1 MTRSGFADSFNA
13 NASRSRGEYERYRRA
28 LDGLDPPFA
37 FVDLDAFRANA
48 ADLER
53 RAAGRP
59 LRLASKSVRVRA
71 LQREVLDRSPWRG
84 LMTFTLA
91 ESLWLAGEGFDDLL
105 LAYPTADRAALAR
118 VREARPGPILMID
131 SVEHL
136 DLIGAG
142 EPPVRVCLDV
152 DLSWWVLGDRVKVGA
167 ARSPVR
173 TPEQAAALAAE
184 IERRPGLELA
194 AIMGYE
200 AQIAG
205 VGDDPPS
212 RLRGAAVRFM
222 QRRSVA
228 EISERRAAVVAAVER
243 VTGRPL
249 IVNGG
254 GTGSVES
261 TGAEPVVTEIT
272 AGSGLYAPALFDHYT
287 SFRARPAAY
296 YALPVVRR
304 PGRRVATALGGG
316 YLASGAGDA
325 TRLPVPALPAGLQLD
340 KLEGAGEVQTPLR
353 GSAADALRVG
363 DHVYLRHAKAGELC
377 ERFNEVHLVEGD
389 RVVDVVPT
397 YRGEGH
403 AFL

>member
-1 MTRSGFADSFNA
+1 MSD
-13 NASRSRGEYERYRRA
+13 YERYRRA
-28 LDGLDPPFA
+28 LDGLDAPFA

-53 RAAGRP
+53 RAGGTP
-59 LRLASKSVRVRA
+59 LRLASKSVRVRS
-71 LQREVLDRSPWRG
+71 LQGEVLERAGWRG

-105 LAYPTADRAALAR
+105 LAYPTADRASLAR
-118 VREARPGPILMID
+118 VRDAEPGPILMVD
-131 SVEHL
+131 STEHL
-136 DLIGAG
+136 DLIGEGSPA
-142 EPPVRVCLDV
+142 VRVCLDV
-152 DLSWWVLGDRVKVGA
+152 DLSWWVLGGRVKVGA
-167 ARSPVR
+167 ARSPIR
-173 TPEQAAALAAE
+173 TPAQAAALAAE
-184 IERRPGLELA
+184 IEGRPGVELA

-212 RLRGAAVRFM
+212 KLRGAAVRFM
-222 QRRSVA
+222 QQRSAA
-228 EISERRAAVVAAVER
+228 EIAERRAAVVEAVRR
-243 VTGRPL
+243 VTGREL

-254 GTGSVES
+254 GTGSVER
-261 TGAEPVVTEIT
+261 TGAEPVITEIT

-287 SFRARPAAY
+287 SFRARPAAF

-304 PGRRVATALGGG
+304 PGRGVATALGGG
-316 YLASGAGDA
+316 YLASGSGDA
-325 TRLPVPALPAGLQLD
+325 LRLPVPALPPGLSLD

-353 GSAADALRVG
+353 GAAADALRVG
-363 DHVYLRHAKAGELC
+363 DPVYLRHAKAGELC

>member
-1 MTRSGFADSFNA
+1 MT
-13 NASRSRGEYERYRRA
+13 EYERYGQA
-28 LDGLDPPFA
+28 LAGLDPPFA

-48 ADLER
+48 DDLER

-59 LRLASKSVRVRA
+59 LRLASKSVRVRSLLRA
-71 LQREVLDRSPWRG
+71 VLDRPPWRG
-84 LMTFTLA
+84 LMTFTLP
-91 ESLWLAGEGFDDLL
+91 ESLWLAEQGFDDML

-118 VREARPGPILMID
+118 VRDVPNAPILMVD

-136 DLIGAG
+136 DLIGPG
-142 EPPVRVCLDV
+142 DPPVRVCIDV
-152 DLSWWVLGDRVKVGA
+152 DLSWWVLGGRVKVGS
-167 ARSPVR
+167 ARSPIR
-173 TPEQAAALAAE
+173 TPRQAAAMAAE
-184 IERRPGLELA
+184 IERRPGVELA

-212 RLRGAAVRFM
+212 RLRGAVIRFM
-222 QRRSVA
+222 QGRSAA
-228 EISERRAAVVAAVER
+228 EIAERRAAVVEAVER
-243 VTGRPL
+243 VAGRRL

-254 GTGSVES
+254 GTGSVER
-261 TGAEPVVTEIT
+261 TGAETAVTEIT
-272 AGSGLYAPALFDHYT
+272 VGSGLYAPALFDHYT
-287 SFRARPAAY
+287 AFRARPAAF

-316 YLASGAGDA
+316 YLASGAADA
-325 TRLPVPALPAGLQLD
+325 LRLPVPALPPGLRLD

-353 GSAADALRVG
+353 GAAADALRVG
-363 DHVYLRHAKAGELC
+363 DQVYMRHAKAGELC
-377 ERFNEVHLVEGD
+377 ERFNEVHLIEGAS
-389 RVVDVVPT
+389 VIDVVPT

>member
-1 MTRSGFADSFNA
+1 
-13 NASRSRGEYERYRRA
+13 
-28 LDGLDPPFA
+28 L
-37 FVDLDAFRANA
+37 DLDAFRANP
-48 ADLER
+48 ADLEP

-71 LQREVLDRSPWRG
+71 LQREVLDRAGWRG

-91 ESLWLAGEGFDDLL
+91 ESLWLSGEGFDDLL

-118 VREARPGPILMID
+118 VREAPPPGPILMVD

-136 DLIGAG
+136 DLIAQTGG
-142 EPPVRVCLDV
+142 RTPLLRLCIDV

-167 ARSPVR
+167 ARSPIR

-184 IERRPGLELA
+184 IERRPGVELA
-194 AIMGYE
+194 AVMGYE

-212 RLRGAAVRFM
+212 KLRGAAIRFM
-222 QRRSVA
+222 QRRSAA
-228 EISERRAAVVAAVER
+228 EIAERRAEVVAAVER
-243 VTGRPL
+243 VTQRRL

-254 GTGSVES
+254 GTGSVER

-287 SFRARPAAY
+287 SFHARPAAF
-296 YALPVVRR
+296 YALPVSRR
-304 PGRRVATALGGG
+304 PGRGIATALGGG
-316 YLASGAGDA
+316 YLASGAADA
-325 TRLPVPALPAGLQLD
+325 MRLPVPALPPGLELD

-353 GSAADALRVG
+353 GAAADALRVG
-363 DHVYLRHAKAGELC
+363 DPVFMRHAKAGELC